1 MLRLFTL
8 SFLALYPALSTAATA
23 GQPGPLSPAELRY
36 SRSHSL
42 GENYIFDNR
51 DGWQSV
57 NISDMLYK
65 YSTSTG
71 EASQIEAEGGN
82 YGFDS
87 IWKRSG
93 KNYRK
98 NPGKRPEEKSGG
110 LGGIADTVKNMFK
123 GLKGIG
129 KAQDVTITWYTG
141 HDLEN
146 PSCWS
151 ESQWAPTD
159 ASFACALTMDGW
171 QSKPQCF
178 KFLEL
183 CNTPK
188 KCVFVRVVDTCA
200 GCAKGSKHVD
210 LTKAAFGQLAD
221 FDKGVLTVQMRMAT
235 EPESWIEK
243 LWGPKAK

>member
-1 MLRLFTL
+1 MSSIPLVHCMLRLFTL

-42 GENYIFDNR
+42 GENYVFDNR

-71 EASQIEAEGGN
+71 KASQIGAEGGN

-93 KNYRK
+93 KNHKK
-98 NPGKRPEEKSGG
+98 NSGKRPEEKSGG

-129 KAQDVTITWYTG
+129 KAQDVTITW
-141 HDLEN
+141 
-146 PSCWS
+146 
-151 ESQWAPTD
+151 
-159 ASFACALTMDGW
+159 
-171 QSKPQCF
+171 
-178 KFLEL
+178 
-183 CNTPK
+183 
-188 KCVFVRVVDTCA
+188 FVDSHSYLIPDIKLAVLPEILGILAMISRIQAA
-200 GCAKGSKHVD
+200 GQNHSGRRRS
-210 LTKAAFGQLAD
+210 
-221 FDKGVLTVQMRMAT
+221 VL
-235 EPESWIEK
+235 S
-243 LWGPKAK
+243 